1 MGASTFSGSI
11 RSVAGVDFIS
21 SKDAATDLGIDRQ
34 SSTVLEV
41 NNGTPVADGGAYRD
55 LKVRTLTAT
64 GLSSQETI
72 VATTSVTTPLVTNA
86 GTLALSATGANII
99 TLSTNGSERARITSG
114 GNVLVGTT
122 TDGNYKLD
130 VASSGPSGTLRVYD
144 QTATTGFTSLVV
156 RAGAGQ
162 SSSNLTTWQD
172 NSANTLA
179 AVTSGGIIHGSSL
192 AASQGTGGT
201 ETSIE
206 MRKASSISASNVLYT
221 WSHRSNDTDL
231 WLHRFDGTTYTN
243 LLKFLYNGG
252 TDQIQFAPDGAQIS
266 FFGVT
271 PVARPAAPTGA
282 DNSALNTG
290 DATSDAVIG
299 NMRTRLGEVV
309 TALQNIGLLG

>member
-114 GNVLVGTT
+114 GNVLVGIT

-144 QTATTGFTSLVV
+144 QTATTGVTSVTLTP
-156 RAGAGQ
+156 GAGQ
-162 SSSNLTTWQD
+162 GAAALLNID
-172 NSANTLA
+172 ANAVRVYPKGRTDVYTLDVLGTNTA
-179 AVTSGGIIHGSSL
+179 SGLHFRAGIVGVANGITVFQTAGSIGAIKL
-192 AASQGTGGT
+192 DPGTGGL
-201 ETSIE
+201 I
-206 MRKASSISASNVLYT
+206 
-221 WSHRSNDTDL
+221 
-231 WLHRFDGTTYTN
+231 G
-243 LLKFLYNGG
+243 
-252 TDQIQFAPDGAQIS
+252 
-266 FFGVT
+266 FFGAT
-271 PVARPAAPTGA
+271 PVVKQT
-282 DNSALNTG
+282 
-290 DATSDAVIG
+290 
-299 NMRTRLGEVV
+299 V
-309 TALQNIGLLG
+309 TADAASILAALQMYGLAV